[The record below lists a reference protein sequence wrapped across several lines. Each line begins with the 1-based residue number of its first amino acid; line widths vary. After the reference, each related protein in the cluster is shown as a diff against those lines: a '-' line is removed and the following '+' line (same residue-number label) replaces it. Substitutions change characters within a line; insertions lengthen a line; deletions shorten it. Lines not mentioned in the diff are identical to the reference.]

1 MSRRKIQPSF
11 DFPAQFQA
19 RREHGGD
26 TGIRS
31 RKIHR
36 PLQPGMNHHLVLR
49 SERARGTWS
58 FLHRRNR
65 SRIEQLIYTHAAHQD
80 VHVDRFANVGNH
92 LHLIVLFRDSLAF
105 RRFLK
110 AIGGLIV
117 RVVTGA
123 RKGHALATGQYAA
136 PGTGSISPAP
146 SARRKFWDGLAYTR
160 LVTWGRELTA
170 VRAYLAKNHCEAI
183 GFGGARLKIRGTGK
197 DAQAIVVVGEIPP
210 EIDPAT
216 VPPEIRR
223 LFK

>member
-11 DFPAQFQA
+11 DFPAQFQE

-26 TGIRS
+26 TRTRS

-36 PLQPGMNHHLVLR
+36 PLQPGLNHHLVLR
-49 SERARGTWS
+49 SGRARGAWS

-65 SRIEQLIYTHAAHQD
+65 SRVERLIYMQAAHQGI
-80 VHVDRFANVGNH
+80 HIDRLANVGNH
-92 LHLIVLFRDSLAF
+92 LHLIVLFRDSLTF
-105 RRFLK
+105 KRFLK

-123 RKGHALATGQYAA
+123 RKGHALPTVRHAA
-136 PGTGSISPAP
+136 SGAGSTGSAP

-170 VRAYLAKNHCEAI
+170 VRAYLAKNRCEAI

-197 DAQAIVVVGEIPP
+197 NAQAIVVVGEIPP
-210 EIDPAT
+210 EIDPTT